1 MVSEQGFGRSII
13 EKLKYLNLEVNTGKV
28 IKTIDNIDIRCRINF
43 SEEHTWHTTNSQL
56 NLVVDL
62 IYNLLISWGKRQ
74 DILDQKFANL
84 FQEYQKLVERCSGL
98 NSKIDLVLRKLEEAK
113 LRQNS
118 ICKNNDYIK
127 EEVLSIG
134 KHINYNLNK
143 GKEFSSRPET
153 RQDLLEIKL
162 LVQEVKSLIL
172 S

>member
-1 MVSEQGFGRSII
+1 MRARFGRSII
-13 EKLKYLNLEVNTGKV
+13 EKLKYLNLEVNTGKS
-28 IKTIDNIDIRCRINF
+28 IKTTDNIDIRCRINS

-84 FQEYQKLVERCSGL
+84 FQEYKKLVERCSGL
-98 NSKIDLVLRKLEEAK
+98 NSKLDLALHKIEEAK
-113 LRQNS
+113 LRQNT

-134 KHINYNLNK
+134 KHINHNLNK
-143 GKEFSSRPET
+143 SKESSSRPET